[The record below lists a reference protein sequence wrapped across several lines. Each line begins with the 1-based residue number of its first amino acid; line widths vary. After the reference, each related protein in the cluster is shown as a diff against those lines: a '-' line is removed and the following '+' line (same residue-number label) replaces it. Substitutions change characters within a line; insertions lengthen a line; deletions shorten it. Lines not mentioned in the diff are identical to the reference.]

1 MQRFV
6 EKNNKNVPIYKRT
19 TVIAELLEPLEH
31 AINEVLIP
39 AVTKVER
46 VGGLEFKEPVVTSSS
61 VYGAPVKVTNPLMKR
76 LLSRSTRL
84 PTKAKRDV
92 ELHVPTEKGSS
103 NWLTVIPLKQLNKK
117 ELREA
122 IKLRHDWEMTGYAHD
137 LRMRC

>member
-46 VGGLEFKEPVVTSSS
+46 VGGLEFKGT
-61 VYGAPVKVTNPLMKR
+61 G
-76 LLSRSTRL
+76 SR
-84 PTKAKRDV
+84 
-92 ELHVPTEKGSS
+92 
-103 NWLTVIPLKQLNKK
+103 
-117 ELREA
+117 
-122 IKLRHDWEMTGYAHD
+122 
-137 LRMRC
+137 

>member
-46 VGGLEFKEPVVTSSS
+46 MGGLEFKEPIVTSSS
-61 VYGAPVKVTNPLMKR
+61 VYGASVKVTNPLMK
-76 LLSRSTRL
+76 TI
-84 PTKAKRDV
+84 V
-92 ELHVPTEKGSS
+92 EQEHQAADKS
-103 NWLTVIPLKQLNKK
+103 
-117 ELREA
+117 
-122 IKLRHDWEMTGYAHD
+122 
-137 LRMRC
+137 